1 MSAPELCPARRYD
14 RSGSEDPEERVVCML
29 EEHIPRAWGFICR
42 DCWSAMLDGAAR
54 RQEWE
59 LEE

>member
-1 MSAPELCPARRYD
+1 MSAPEVCPAHRHD
-14 RSGSEDPEERVVCML
+14 REDEERVLCFWEPHVAG
-29 EEHIPRAWGFICR
+29 AWGFICSS
-42 DCWSAMLDGAAR
+42 CWQAMLDGAAR

>member
-14 RSGSEDPEERVVCML
+14 REEERVICML
-29 EEHIPRAWGFICR
+29 EEHIPGAWGFICR
-42 DCWSAMLDGAAR
+42 ECWEAMLNAKAR

-59 LEE
+59 LVEE

>member
-1 MSAPELCPARRYD
+1 MSVPELCPAHRYD
-14 RSGSEDPEERVVCML
+14 REEERVICL
-29 EEHIPRAWGFICR
+29 REEHIPRAWTLICR

-59 LEE
+59 LEKE